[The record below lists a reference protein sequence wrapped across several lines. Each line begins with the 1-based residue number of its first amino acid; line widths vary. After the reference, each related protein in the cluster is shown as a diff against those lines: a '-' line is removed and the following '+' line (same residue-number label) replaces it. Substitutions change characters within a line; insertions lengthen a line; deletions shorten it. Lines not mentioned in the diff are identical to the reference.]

1 MKKAHHIPEKYSL
14 ERMAEGLSH
23 HNPIM
28 KVLSIQGLGILAH
41 RTEKMVFCSC
51 CPGWRAME
59 RSQLTTASLGSS
71 DSSASASQRQ
81 GFSMLIR
88 LLSNSRPQVNTH
100 RESIFMFLSQSLEYA
115 KNSRA
120 SLRKCSVMFI
130 GSLVPSM
137 ESIMTED
144 RLNEVKAGKSCPAL
158 VRFQGAVR
166 RFSCLS
172 LPSSW
177 YTTCTHRC
185 TWVIF
190 VFSVVTAFHHVGQA
204 GLEHLTSSD
213 LPACVPKCW
222 DYRHEPLR
230 PDSFTSF

>member
-1 MKKAHHIPEKYSL
+1 MKKAHHIPKKYSL

-28 KVLSIQGLGILAH
+28 KVLSIKAWASWHTGLRRWCFALVAQAGVQWCDL
-41 RTEKMVFCSC
+41 
-51 CPGWRAME
+51 
-59 RSQLTTASLGSS
+59 SS
-71 DSSASASQRQ
+71 PQPPLVQRQ

-130 GSLVPSM
+130 
-137 ESIMTED
+137 
-144 RLNEVKAGKSCPAL
+144 A
-158 VRFQGAVR
+158 
-166 RFSCLS
+166 
-172 LPSSW
+172 
-177 YTTCTHRC
+177 TT
-185 TWVIF
+185 
-190 VFSVVTAFHHVGQA
+190 FHHVGQA
-204 GLEHLTSSD
+204 GLEHLISSD

-222 DYRHEPLR
+222 DYRHEPLC
-230 PDSFTSF
+230 PVLLVFNPG